1 MKNNKYF
8 ILIFFFLLTLVS
20 CGRKG
25 DLFPPPDINFNYSL
39 DYIMEKNNDKF

>member
-8 ILIFFFLLTLVS
+8 ILIFIFLLALVS

-25 DLFPPPDINFNYSL
+25 DLLPPPDINFNYFL
-39 DYIMEKNNDKF
+39 DYRMEKNNDKF